1 MEDYRI
7 HALDGMALI
16 NGIPC
21 IPVSV
26 YRTAEDTDTNVVE
39 GSFFLSSD
47 QSRIYRLDTATGT
60 VEEVVG

>member
-1 MEDYRI
+1 
-7 HALDGMALI
+7 MALI